1 MIELST
7 IAIRKYV
14 LNTACVSKTLKF
26 PNYLGTLRI
35 DQSQTVNF
43 TRKWRILN

>member
-7 IAIRKYV
+7 TAIRKYV

-26 PNYLGTLRI
+26 PNYPGTRKT
-35 DQSQTVNF
+35 DQSQTVSSI
-43 TRKWRILN
+43 RKWGILN